1 LLPGRWDVPECR
13 ALVGRLADALL
24 PGGRLLVHDVFLD
37 DDLGGP
43 LPVALYSA
51 ALFALTEGR
60 ASSAAEYRAWLIAG
74 GLRAFRLRKDRLIPL
89 WPPSYDAG
97 FPQVPS
103 RPPLLPRALTRKGF
117 LMAPAGLFLIEFN
130 ELCPAL
136 LDDFIGRGWLPNF
149 RRLYESSAVFTTD
162 AGEQPPNLEPWIQWP
177 TVHSGLPFAEH
188 RAFHLGDGRRLE
200 HLCLAEL
207 LSEAGVTVGVFGSM
221 NLNYRRLR
229 GYLVPDPWDKGGAAW
244 PDWLAPFYRTIAR
257 QVQES
262 SGPAGLSK
270 REALSFGWFLVR
282 HGLTAGTAWALARQL
297 LAERRD
303 GGLRWQRALLLD
315 RLQYDVFRRLNRA
328 FDVRFATFF
337 CNSTAHFQHY
347 HWRNMEPGR
356 FAVGPP
362 EGDHPSLRDAIPEGY
377 RAMDRL
383 LGRFLRD
390 YPDAVLVLCTALSQQ
405 PWTDT
410 TKCTFRP
417 RRFDHFL
424 EFARVSVPAAA
435 VKPVMAEQF
444 HVECLSGETAAVAAA
459 RLEELTVDGR
469 PLMHVERSG
478 SSLFAGCRV
487 NDPAVLDRPVVR
499 RSDGGRL
506 PFGELFH
513 MVHTMRSGRHHP
525 DGVLWVRTGRHRLAE
540 GKVSLTDIAPTVLK
554 HFGVAQ
560 PARMRGR
567 PLPV

>member
-1 LLPGRWDVPECR
+1 M
-13 ALVGRLADALL
+13 
-24 PGGRLLVHDVFLD
+24 
-37 DDLGGP
+37 
-43 LPVALYSA
+43 
-51 ALFALTEGR
+51 T
-60 ASSAAEYRAWLIAG
+60 
-74 GLRAFRLRKDRLIPL
+74 
-89 WPPSYDAG
+89 
-97 FPQVPS
+97 
-103 RPPLLPRALTRKGF
+103 TRR
-117 LMAPAGLFLIEFN
+117 LFLIEFN

-136 LDDFIGRGWLPNF
+136 LRDFMARGRLPHF

-162 AGEQPPNLEPWIQWP
+162 AGEEPPNLEPWIQWP

-188 RAFHLGDGRRLE
+188 GAFHLGDGRRIAE
-200 HLCLAEL
+200 KCLAEV
-207 LSEAGVTVGVFGSM
+207 LSDAGVAVGVFGSM
-221 NLNYRRLR
+221 NLNYGRLS
-229 GYLVPDPWDKGGAAW
+229 GYLVPDPWDKEGVAW
-244 PDWLAPFYRTIAR
+244 PGWLAPFYRAVAR

-262 SGPAGLSK
+262 SSSAGLSK
-270 REALSFGWFLVR
+270 KEALAFGWFLLR

-297 LAERRD
+297 VRERLD
-303 GGLRWQRALLLD
+303 PGLRWRRALLLD
-315 RLQYDVFRRLNRA
+315 RLQYDVFSRLNRA
-328 FDVRFATFF
+328 FGVAFATFF

-356 FAVGPP
+356 FAAPPP
-362 EGDHPSLRDAIPEGY
+362 EDDHPSLRDAIPEGY

-383 LGRFLRD
+383 VGRFLRD

-417 RRFDHFL
+417 RRFDHLL
-424 EFARVSVPAAA
+424 EFARVSVGAAA

-444 HVECLSGETAAVAAA
+444 HVECPSPATAALAQS

-469 PLMHVERSG
+469 PLMDVERSG
-478 SSLFAGCRV
+478 NNLFAGCRV
-487 NDPAVLDRPVVR
+487 TDPAVLDRPVVR
-499 RSDGGRL
+499 AGDGERRR
-506 PFGELFH
+506 FGELFH

-525 DGVLWVRTGRHRLAE
+525 DGVLWVRTGRHRVVD
-540 GKVSLTDIAPTVLK
+540 GRVPLTDIAPTVLR